1 MLQTSYSV
9 TIFLLNLLK
18 NIRCKKSTR
27 EVFQNLF
34 GWNIKVSLWE
44 HVTKIIIGP
53 AVYSFSNY
61 L

>member
-34 GWNIKVSLWE
+34 GWNNKVSLWE

-53 AVYSFSNY
+53 TAYSISNY

>member
-44 HVTKIIIGP
+44 HVTKIIIGL